1 MVINLFKHIF
11 LVIYI
16 SVQLL
21 ALDAEYKPIK
31 YKLDDINEIAID
43 KKNPNSHLKIYL
55 PSIPY
60 SYIMRLINGTLVR
73 LDSSAQGWEYF
84 LAFKHEKVDDL
95 TYDFWLRKDVK
106 FQDGTI
112 FNADSVVQ
120 NFEYFQKGAF
130 TYTDIHNSLK
140 NIEKLDEYKIRIHLN
155 KPYGMLLNDLAR
167 INLYT
172 SEYLKKY
179 SWSNNIIGENTKASG
194 PYGSGPYILSSGY
207 AIGLKQSEE
216 LVLTANP
223 YYFEKDKPYIQT
235 ITIFTKL
242 PIKDVIHKITKE
254 EGELDIAIIPFNKK
268 TEIVNSK
275 FAKLVSKESSFNISV
290 HFNLMNEN
298 SKLQNQKI
306 RQAMN
311 QAIDQKRLIKFAYKN
326 EGIESP
332 FPLSSNSYYAR
343 NISKKYIEN
352 PKIYFTEDEMHKL
365 LNGLSLKVITQDRF
379 ISLWKGMEYQ
389 LNRYGVKLNFDIT
402 SDESYVLSNL
412 LTNRKNVNDWDLL
425 MWGNDNWYGHPWS
438 SFFNLYSKNEWSA
451 IKSDDILDDKFRKLF
466 GIENTN
472 PEFQIVVNDI
482 LEYIYDKAYM
492 IRLPSPNLLLA
503 LNKEVSFDP
512 SSVAILR
519 LWDAK
524 ISPYHWSVRGNN
536 KLPESRKEFILPK
549 RISNDE

>member
-1 MVINLFKHIF
+1 MVINLFKYIF
-11 LVIYI
+11 LFIYI
-16 SVQLL
+16 SIKLL
-21 ALDAEYKPIK
+21 AQDVEYRPIK
-31 YKLDDINEIAID
+31 YKPDDINKIAIN
-43 KKNPNSHLKIYL
+43 KKNPNSHIKIYL
-55 PSIPY
+55 PSLSY
-60 SYIMRLINGTLVR
+60 AYIMRLTNGTLVR
-73 LDSSAQGWEYF
+73 LNSSAKGWEYY
-84 LAFKHEKVDDL
+84 LAYKYEKIDAL

-106 FQDGTI
+106 FQDGT
-112 FNADSVVQ
+112 NLTADSIIE
-120 NFEYFQKGAF
+120 NLRIFSKGAF
-130 TYTDIHNSLK
+130 TYTDIHNKLK
-140 NIEKLDEYKIRIHLN
+140 SFEKLDNYRIRIHLH

-167 INLYT
+167 INIYS

-179 SWSNNIIGENTKASG
+179 SWSKSILAENTKVPG
-194 PYGSGPYILSSGY
+194 LYGSGPYILSSGY
-207 AIGLKQSEE
+207 STGLKQSEE

-223 YYFEKDKPYIQT
+223 YYFEKEKPYIQT

-254 EGELDIAIIPFNKK
+254 ERELDIAIIPFNKK

-306 RQAMN
+306 RQAIN

-326 EGIESP
+326 EGRESP

-379 ISLWKGMEYQ
+379 LSLWKGMEYQ
-389 LNRYGVKLNFDIT
+389 LNKYGVKLNFDIT
-402 SDESYVLSNL
+402 SDESYVLNNL

-425 MWGNDNWYGHPWS
+425 MWGNDDWYGHPWS

-472 PEFQIVVNDI
+472 PKFQIVVNDI

-492 IRLPSPNLLLA
+492 LSLPSPNLLLA

-519 LWDAK
+519 LENAK
-524 ISPYHWSVRGNN
+524 LSPYHWSVRGND

-549 RISNDE
+549 KISNDE